1 MMNRSR
7 QLLIYA
13 ALLTLFALTACTPES
28 YETDQGRTVEVKL
41 TEHRIDMPSSL
52 EAGATTFKITN
63 AGKAE
68 HNFAVEGE
76 GIDKELDAN
85 LEPGAT
91 GTLIVELKP
100 GTYKVYCPVGNH
112 EEKGMKMQLTVK

>member
-1 MMNRSR
+1 MNRSR
-7 QLLIYA
+7 KFGIYA
-13 ALLTLFALTACTPES
+13 AMLALFTLTACTPET
-28 YETDQGRTVEVKL
+28 YDIGQERTVEVKL

-68 HNFAVEGE
+68 HNFEVEGQGLE
-76 GIDKELDAN
+76 KKLDAN

-91 GTLIVELKP
+91 GTLTVELKP

-112 EEKGMKMQLTVK
+112 EEKGMTMQLTVK